1 MARNYTRNTRGKLT
15 NNNNKQLNWNGIW
28 SKNVASLG
36 KLTNPKKLEEN
47 KKLLNVQSMLSGNKL
62 LQHPVKEI
70 SLNSIEWNPSYN
82 RGLSKSHLYQI
93 MSNFDLRALG
103 QIFVCDVSKEHGGKK
118 VYEIIDGNH
127 RMNACK
133 TLFGLNTRV
142 KVMVLPYMPIEERA
156 LVYEMYNDQ
165 RKAVTQAELFKARE
179 IQKDEDTL
187 NIRNICTSIGV
198 NIAGVTESSAYP
210 VIKAFNEMYKAYNY
224 GVLAVVLRVIR
235 DAYAEASTVN
245 REVAFGRA
253 MIRSM
258 TNLINIYWDE
268 LDFDRLASKVGEL
281 SSREWINRV
290 NAVKQSDVNSIMPF
304 VEHYNKNLRSGKLDL
319 AKQYIPIKK
328 FNTVSRVQKLPEK

>member
-1 MARNYTRNTRGKLT
+1 MARNYTRNTKGKLT
-15 NNNNKQLNWNGIW
+15 NKQLTWKGIW
-28 SKNVASLG
+28 STSPKSLG
-36 KLTNPKKLEEN
+36 KLTNPDKLEEN

-82 RGLSKSHLYQI
+82 RGLNNHHLYQI

-103 QIFVCDVSKEHGGKK
+103 QILVCDVSEEHGGKN

-133 TLFGLNTRV
+133 TLFGLNTRL
-142 KVMVLPYMPIEERA
+142 KVIVLPYMPIEERA

-165 RKAVTQAELFKARE
+165 RKAMSQADLFRARE
-179 IQKDEDTL
+179 IQQDEDTL
-187 NIRNICTSIGV
+187 NIRSICKSVGV
-198 NIAGVTESSAYP
+198 NIAGVTESSTYP
-210 VIKAFNEMYKAYNY
+210 VIKAFNQMYRAYSY

-245 REVAFGRA
+245 RETAFGQP
-253 MIRSM
+253 MLRSLI
-258 TNLINIYWDE
+258 NLINIYWDD
-268 LDFDRLASKVGEL
+268 LDFDRLASKLGEL

-290 NAVKQSDVNSIMPF
+290 NAVKQSDVNGVMPF
-304 VEHYNKNLRSGKLDL
+304 VEHYNKNMRSGKLDL
-319 AKQYIPIKK
+319 AKQYIPIKE
-328 FNTVSRVQKLPEK
+328 FDPVNRVQKLPEK